1 MNPYRPHPEK
11 PWRDCV
17 VLAYIDEPPF
27 AKPDAEAGAAGC
39 DVDLAITVLK
49 TIGVKRVETCLTTF
63 AELIPGVAAHR
74 WDINVPLFVTA
85 ERSKVV
91 AFSRPVWALHDGFIV
106 MAGNPGGLKSYRAVA
121 SALGARLGVITGQ
134 VQHLAALDAGVLPD
148 QIHQFETQ
156 HVAVDALRMGQ
167 IDAYV
172 STALGNR
179 TFVRELGDRRLQA
192 VALENDAPAIKRPPP
207 VGAFSFA
214 LGNTELRERFDT
226 CLEQYLGS
234 PAHRERMAVY
244 GLAETEIDPILPV
257 RGASLEFRRSRCD
270 DDCAS

>member
-11 PWRDCV
+11 RWRNCV

-27 AKPDAEAGAAGC
+27 AKPDTESGAAGC
-39 DVDLAITVLK
+39 DVELAVTVLQA
-49 TIGVKRVETCLTTF
+49 IGVKRVETCLTSF
-63 AELIPGVAAHR
+63 AELIPGVASRR

-106 MAGNPGGLKSYRAVA
+106 MAGNPKGFKSYRAIAQA
-121 SALGARLGVITGQ
+121 SGARLGVITGQ

-148 QIHQFETQ
+148 RIHQFETQ

-167 IDAYV
+167 IDAYA

-192 VALENDAPAIKRPPP
+192 VALESDLTTIERAPP

-214 LGNTELRERFDT
+214 LGDTELRERFDT
-226 CLEQYLGS
+226 YLEQYLGS
-234 PAHRERMAVY
+234 PIHRERMAVY
-244 GLAETEIDPILPV
+244 GIAETEIDPVLPV
-257 RGASLEFRRSRCD
+257 RGYRP
-270 DDCAS
+270 